1 MLIRVEG
8 GWSGN
13 MDEDFF
19 KGIFK
24 GIFGILKAYLVVF
37 CLFIP
42 QTEEEKN

>member
-13 MDEDFF
+13 VDE

-42 QTEEEKN
+42 QLEKEKN